1 MIPVLFKKNEQ
12 QYRTYGLG
20 EITDIIKPK
29 VTRERNGQYQ
39 LYFQYP
45 QDAELS
51 DIFEED
57 MRIKSDAGVRTKW
70 QTFEISRVVRQ
81 EGQLIEVFA
90 KHISQSL
97 LKDALNPAV
106 NVRTSSAEQALR
118 IWNNNRIGDETFDVW
133 SDITT
138 TNSTRWDIRDVS
150 NAFEA
155 LAGVQG
161 SILDVWGGEY
171 EFDNKMIRLHREMGR
186 KAPVPLEYGRN
197 ITNVEQDIQDDNV
210 YTSVYPF
217 AVYTP
222 EDADEPKT
230 VTISE
235 RYVDGKYLDMHNKRK
250 IQVVDFSG
258 EFEYDDVPTGSQL
271 RTLTNQYLESNEVGL
286 PHENLKVEYID
297 LAKTLDYQDFQTME
311 EIELNDRLPIFYP
324 KFGVT
329 NENAKAVVVN
339 YDPVKEENISIELGA
354 VGQSFR
360 NITTGGIGSR
370 LDRVEQHQNETDIY
384 IVNSRGNRIWY
395 TPPPE
400 DREHDIGDTWFEEN
414 GQYTRIRIWNGD
426 QWIIE
431 IDTEDVDKVAKEVE
445 RQQEEI
451 SETKEQADHAV
462 EQIDVAVE
470 NAGFTTLDETI
481 SSVQSITNAAQASAD
496 VARDHALDALSGA
509 NTAMTDARSA
519 LNGIDQLE
527 STVAD
532 INIDI
537 DEINGTLSLKA
548 DSDTVNVLDGTV
560 SSLSTEVGVIA
571 GELSAKADSSVVD
584 TLSGIVDNHGLDIQ
598 ANAEGLAL
606 KANQD
611 TVDTLAGTV
620 QSLGTEFDVVA
631 GQVSSRVWNTDIET
645 AIDGIE
651 VGGRN
656 LLLDSHFENS
666 TGGWI
671 SYNSPLSRD
680 NGILRI
686 DANGYNTQAT
696 RFQMNRRFLETGRYT
711 LSVKVKSS
719 VPLSFSGFVNA
730 THAAKQF
737 AASEDWKIISTTFE
751 ISDVSD
757 NTIIRLYMAD
767 GSMGEWVEMDWSKL
781 EKGTKATDWSPAPED
796 TDAKFEYIESEF
808 TQTFESFEQ
817 EVSSIDGRVT
827 SQEQRIDSVTTT
839 IQEVQSDIEG
849 NTKLIN
855 QTKSTVDTH
864 TQTIATIETDLDGK
878 ATVTQYN
885 TIKNTIDS
893 TIQRIGDAEGNIT
906 QIEANIDGLQ
916 STVADKASQTEVTQ
930 LSNLYSVVV
939 SDLTDLETDT
949 EAQFSVMSEQINLR
963 VTSNQLDTAIS
974 DSLSTAEAYAD
985 ATAQTAQEAAQEY
998 AETKAAAERELA
1010 EIYASGLISAEQQER
1025 ITAIENNLSEAQS
1038 YAETKASEA
1047 KTASDAYTDAVAEGK
1062 VDIGKVVSQ
1071 INIETDNILI
1081 ESGKLYLDAEST
1093 VFGGDAFIPSAAIT
1107 ALSADKITSGTFD
1120 AAKARIINLDFD
1132 TAVGNRT
1139 EFVQSAWNSNGSD
1152 VRITGGGIVS
1162 TASDGSQGLIQNGVF
1177 LARRPESGS
1186 TVGYIGYD
1194 QSNGPSFQV
1203 TTTLGAHFKVRN
1215 HLGNEVY
1222 KDLFTLE
1229 TGGTTARFN
1238 VDQVLN
1244 NSGKFR
1250 AYEFEGRYGG
1260 RFYSTSGYQT
1270 RLYGANNNLYFLVG
1284 TNDWAGRAFRMN
1296 TTRNFSYKPLNMDGN
1311 EILSSPSISDERL
1324 KNVHGIRTD
1333 NDLEKLMQIE
1343 YVNFKWK
1350 NEEYGGE
1357 DLGFVSQQVQSI
1369 VPEMMMEN
1377 KDGFLGYNQQTYL
1390 NFVGHAVQQLVLREE
1405 NTNKVASQAL
1415 VNSET
1420 NAEKIERLEK
1430 EIQKLKEAA

>member
-97 LKDALNPAV
+97 LKDALNPAI
-106 NVRTSSAEQALR
+106 NVRSSSAEQALR
-118 IWNNNRIGDETFDVW
+118 IWNNNRIGDEAFDVW

-171 EFDNKMIRLHREMGR
+171 EFDNKVIRLHREMGR

-222 EDADEPKT
+222 EDADEPRT

-258 EFEYDDVPTGSQL
+258 EFEYDDVPTAGQL
-271 RTLTNQYLESNEVGL
+271 RTLANQYLESNEVGL

-329 NENAKAVVVN
+329 NENAKAVAIN

-370 LDRVEQHQNETDIY
+370 LDRIEQHQNETDIY

-414 GQYTRIRIWNGD
+414 GQYTRIRIWNGN

-451 SETKEQADHAV
+451 SEAKEQADHAV
-462 EQIDVAVE
+462 EQIDIAVE

-481 SSVQSITNAAQASAD
+481 SSVQSISNAAQANAEI
-496 VARDHALDALSGA
+496 ARDHALDALGDA
-509 NTAMTDARSA
+509 DTAMTDAKSA

-532 INIDI
+532 ISIDV
-537 DEINGTLSLKA
+537 DEINGTLDLKA
-548 DSDTVNVLDGTV
+548 DSQTVDALDGTV
-560 SSLSTEVGVIA
+560 TDLSTDVSIIA

-584 TLSGIVDNHGLDIQ
+584 TLSGIVDNHTLDIQ

-606 KANQD
+606 KANQS

-620 QSLGTEFDVVA
+620 QSLGTEFDIVA
-631 GQVSSRVWNTDIET
+631 GQISQRVWNTDIET

-651 VGGRN
+651 IGGRN
-656 LLLDSHFENS
+656 LIKDSKDWVDS
-666 TGGWI
+666 
-671 SYNSPLSRD
+671 SPRTI
-680 NGILRI
+680 NGINFRNTDYNWRNSYSVSDLIEGESYTMSVLAYNDTDVSQRAYILTQGENAPRGSNTWWTSFLRQFVEPGEMKLLKFTFT
-686 DANGYNTQAT
+686 ARKGE
-696 RFQMNRRFLETGRYT
+696 RFRSWT
-711 LSVKVKSS
+711 
-719 VPLSFSGFVNA
+719 
-730 THAAKQF
+730 
-737 AASEDWKIISTTFE
+737 
-751 ISDVSD
+751 ISDSGYD
-757 NTIIRLYMAD
+757 ELWFSYP
-767 GSMGEWVEMDWSKL
+767 KL
-781 EKGTKATDWSPAPED
+781 EKGNKATDWTEAPED
-796 TDAKFEYIESEF
+796 TLSRFNHIETEW
-808 TQTFESFEQ
+808 TQTFDSFKQ
-817 EVSSIDGRVT
+817 TVSSIDGRVT
-827 SQEQRIDSVTTT
+827 AQTQEIDRITRT
-839 IQEVQSDIEG
+839 IQDVTEDVEG
-849 NTKLIN
+849 NTTKIN
-855 QTKSTVDTH
+855 QTVSTVDKH
-864 TQTIATIETDLDGK
+864 TQTIATINKDLDGK
-878 ATVTQYN
+878 VETSNYN
-885 TIKNTIDS
+885 TLVSTVDS
-893 TIQRIGDAEGNIT
+893 TIRRIGDAEGNIT
-906 QIEANIDGLQ
+906 QVEESIEGVQTI
-916 STVADKASQTEVTQ
+916 VAGKASQTDVTQ

-939 SDLTDLETDT
+939 SDLTDLET
-949 EAQFSVMSEQINLR
+949 
-963 VTSNQLDTAIS
+963 
-974 DSLSTAEAYAD
+974 
-985 ATAQTAQEAAQEY
+985 
-998 AETKAAAERELA
+998 
-1010 EIYASGLISAEQQER
+1010 
-1025 ITAIENNLSEAQS
+1025 
-1038 YAETKASEA
+1038 
-1047 KTASDAYTDAVAEGK
+1047 
-1062 VDIGKVVSQ
+1062 
-1071 INIETDNILI
+1071 
-1081 ESGKLYLDAEST
+1081 EST
-1093 VFGGDAFIPSAAIT
+1093 
-1107 ALSADKITSGTFD
+1107 
-1120 AAKARIINLDFD
+1120 
-1132 TAVGNRT
+1132 
-1139 EFVQSAWNSNGSD
+1139 
-1152 VRITGGGIVS
+1152 
-1162 TASDGSQGLIQNGVF
+1162 
-1177 LARRPESGS
+1177 
-1186 TVGYIGYD
+1186 
-1194 QSNGPSFQV
+1194 
-1203 TTTLGAHFKVRN
+1203 
-1215 HLGNEVY
+1215 
-1222 KDLFTLE
+1222 
-1229 TGGTTARFN
+1229 
-1238 VDQVLN
+1238 
-1244 NSGKFR
+1244 
-1250 AYEFEGRYGG
+1250 
-1260 RFYSTSGYQT
+1260 
-1270 RLYGANNNLYFLVG
+1270 
-1284 TNDWAGRAFRMN
+1284 
-1296 TTRNFSYKPLNMDGN
+1296 
-1311 EILSSPSISDERL
+1311 IS
-1324 KNVHGIRTD
+1324 
-1333 NDLEKLMQIE
+1333 
-1343 YVNFKWK
+1343 
-1350 NEEYGGE
+1350 
-1357 DLGFVSQQVQSI
+1357 
-1369 VPEMMMEN
+1369 
-1377 KDGFLGYNQQTYL
+1377 
-1390 NFVGHAVQQLVLREE
+1390 
-1405 NTNKVASQAL
+1405 
-1415 VNSET
+1415 
-1420 NAEKIERLEK
+1420 
-1430 EIQKLKEAA
+1430 